1 MNRKTGKS
9 TVRFGPAIKAVLICL
24 VTCSLGLG
32 YVWQKQQINILGG
45 QIKENEIKLEK
56 LRRENKDGGDR
67 LAFLMSPQQLDER
80 LRKLNLDL
88 EVPLPKQIIVL
99 TEHPRGV
106 PSRLVSA
113 SETRASVKTKV
124 DKEFLTGGGCGSV
137 PPLTILIWGWMTF
150 GFNRLCLMLNFGVFR
165 SPYLQCCER
174 GHVFEHSS
182 NICYFL
188 DHRKNPKDF

>member
-9 TVRFGPAIKAVLICL
+9 AVRFGPAIKAVLICL

-45 QIKENEIKLEK
+45 QIKEHEIKLEK

-88 EVPLPKQIIVL
+88 EVPRPRQIRVL
-99 TEHPRGV
+99 TEHYVGV
-106 PSRLVSA
+106 PSKRVSA
-113 SETRASVKTKV
+113 SETSESVQKKA

-137 PPLTILIWGWMTF
+137 PPLTILIWGWMTL
-150 GFNRLCLMLNFGVFR
+150 GFNRLCLMLNFGVR
-165 SPYLQCCER
+165 PNQ
-174 GHVFEHSS
+174 
-182 NICYFL
+182 
-188 DHRKNPKDF
+188 DDDFKKIKR